1 MKPLNLPLET
11 MGLSRFLR
19 LKRYLFSFL
28 RRSTFRKLFN
38 LLSIEL
44 QMRMKS
50 ERVRGMP
57 YILKIE
63 NTNICNLRCPLC
75 YENRKKH
82 DFEGARGFG
91 RMKVE
96 EFRKIVKELHPWV
109 YRINLYGFGEP
120 LLFSEIFEM
129 IRIATDQNISVA
141 ITTNFNTVNRKRIE
155 KIIDSGLEHLIISV
169 DGIDQKSYER
179 YQVGGNFEKVINNI
193 RLLLEA
199 KEKRKVKY
207 PLVDLQFLI
216 MKHNVY
222 LLDRAT
228 QLANNLGIGI
238 RFSRI
243 GVDLTNEK
251 ECDEWL
257 PDLEMRKKLNFEDQ
271 IILKQKSLPLC
282 TWLYRTAFINWDL
295 GVSPCCNYYTGDK
308 VYDFGSLKY
317 QSFSEIWN
325 GKRYLEARRIFQD
338 GEIDH
343 NDNIICYK
351 CIDKRKRLGERLS
364 YASADFHGL

>member
-28 RRSTFRKLFN
+28 RHSTLRKLLN
-38 LLSIEL
+38 LFRIEL
-44 QMRMKS
+44 QLRMKS
-50 ERVRGMP
+50 ERVKGMP

-75 YENRKKH
+75 YENRKEH
-82 DFEGARGFG
+82 NFEGARGFG

-96 EFRKIVKELHPWV
+96 EFRKIVNELYPWV

-120 LLFSEIFEM
+120 FLFREIFDM

-141 ITTNFNTVNRKRIE
+141 ITTNFNTVNRKRID
-155 KIIDSGLEHLIISV
+155 KIIESGLEHLIISV
-169 DGIDQKSYER
+169 DGIDQESYER
-179 YQVGGNFEKVINNI
+179 YQVGGKFDTVINNM
-193 RLLLEA
+193 RMLLEA
-199 KEKRKVKY
+199 KEKRRAKY
-207 PLVDLQFLI
+207 PFVDLQFLI
-216 MKHNVY
+216 MKHNVD
-222 LLDRAT
+222 LMDRAT
-228 QLANNLGIGI
+228 QLAHNLGVGI

-243 GVDLTNEK
+243 GVDLTNTK
-251 ECDEWL
+251 ECEEWL
-257 PDLEMRKKLNFEDQ
+257 PDLETRKKLNFEDQ
-271 IILKQKSLPLC
+271 AILKQKTIPVC

-295 GVSPCCNYYTGDK
+295 GVSPCCNYYTGEG
-308 VYDFGSLKY
+308 VYDFGNLRY

-325 GKRYLEARRIFQD
+325 GQRYLEARRIFQD

-343 NDNIICYK
+343 NDNNICCK
-351 CIDKRKRLGERLS
+351 CIDKKKRIREIVR
-364 YASADFHGL
+364 